1 MLNYKR
7 YKRVPVI
14 DYPQRQWPN
23 KEIQKAPIWCSVDL
37 RDGNQ
42 ALIEPMTVEEKV
54 KEIHAKDKIAFVH
67 IDLSDG
73 IGKDK
78 SGIEFL
84 AKCDVD
90 GIISTRGNLV
100 KYANEL
106 GLITVQRFFA
116 LDAKGIS
123 GIKELSSVSHPDYIE
138 IMPGVIGKI
147 IRQFANGPIPVL
159 VGGLIDTKEEIAEAI
174 NNGAVAISTSKKE
187 LWEI

>member
-1 MLNYKR
+1 MKSIVKEYFAKTPIIAAAHEHNWKDAIESPA
-7 YKRVPVI
+7 KVI
-14 DYPQRQWPN
+14 LC
-23 KEIQKAPIWCSVDL
+23 CSA
-37 RDGNQ
+37 N
-42 ALIEPMTVEEKV
+42 IMTVEEKV

-78 SGIEFL
+78 SGVEFL

-123 GIKELSSVSHPDYIE
+123 GIKELSAASHPDYIE

-159 VGGLIDTKEEIAEAI
+159 VGGLIDTKEEIAEALS
-174 NNGAVAISTSKKE
+174 NGAVAISTSKKE